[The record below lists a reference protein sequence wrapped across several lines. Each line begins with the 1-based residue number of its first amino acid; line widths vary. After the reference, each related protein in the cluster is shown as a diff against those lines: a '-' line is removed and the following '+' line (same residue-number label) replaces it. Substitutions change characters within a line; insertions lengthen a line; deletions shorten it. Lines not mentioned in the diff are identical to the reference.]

1 MPSKLMETR
10 RDAIDK
16 LALKAGKKGI
26 VAEATA
32 KKLDISTQ
40 QFYAAAKM
48 LRQSDRPDDST
59 FLVRSNR
66 NTKGEVVG
74 SRYYHSSVV
83 TDAQLSRTAR
93 TYVRDAKT
101 RTVAA
106 HEFLAIDRVSNA
118 AEDLVLE
125 ELGMARLYAVTIDK
139 QRAISNNDFAKA
151 KKLEDKEHRIA
162 QKLIRAGVM

>member
-10 RDAIDK
+10 RDAVEK
-16 LALKAGKKGI
+16 LAIKAGKKGI
-26 VAEATA
+26 EAEATCR
-32 KKLDISTQ
+32 KLGITPG

-48 LRQSDRPDDST
+48 LRRSDRPDDSS
-59 FLVRSNR
+59 FLARSNR

-83 TDAQLSRTAR
+83 TDAQLNVTAR
-93 TYVRDAKT
+93 SYVRDAKT
-101 RTVAA
+101 RTIAA

-125 ELGMARLYAVTIDK
+125 ELGMARLHAVTIDK